1 MSTSIDIVR
10 LPILTSYAK
19 TSVKRIFALDE
30 KDNILDAQL
39 TGDLSMGTNLRP
51 IIVKK
56 ETSLEQL
63 KWKRLAVD
71 ANNMLYQFLSVI
83 RLPDGSPLKDS
94 RGNITSHLTGLAFR
108 TTRLIAEH
116 GILPVFA
123 FDGKPPILKADEI
136 EKRNEIRK
144 KYELEWREAFE
155 KRDYAKAFS
164 KAVMTAR
171 LTKHM
176 ADDAKL
182 LLQLLG
188 IPYVQA
194 PSEAEAQCAY
204 MAMKGDVWA
213 VNSRD
218 YDSLLFGAPRLVRYV
233 TISGSEFMPSRGV
246 SRKLRPELIELRE
259 FLLRHE
265 ITREQLIDLAVL
277 IGTDFNSGIR
287 GIGPMKALKLI
298 KRYGSLDQLPNDL
311 RSQLPRNYAE
321 IEEIFLK
328 PSVTHDYH
336 LAYESTNEE
345 GLLKFLCE
353 EHDFSR
359 DRVEK
364 VIERMKGQS
373 QSLKSQR
380 ELEDWFDK

>member
-1 MSTSIDIVR
+1 
-10 LPILTSYAK
+10 LTSYAK
-19 TSVKRIFALDE
+19 TSVKRIFALDAKE
-30 KDNILDAQL
+30 NYLDAQL

-56 ETSLEQL
+56 EISLEQL

-83 RLPDGSPLKDS
+83 RLPDRSPLKDS

-108 TTRLIAEH
+108 TTRLVAEH
-116 GILPVFA
+116 RILPVFA
-123 FDGKPPILKADEI
+123 FDGKPPILKVYEI
-136 EKRNEIRK
+136 EKRNEIRE

-164 KAVMTAR
+164 KAAMTAR

-213 VNSRD
+213 ANSRD

-246 SRKLRPELIELRE
+246 ARKLRPELIELRE
-259 FLLRHE
+259 FLLHHE

-287 GIGPMKALKLI
+287 GIGPIKALKLI
-298 KRYGSLDQLPNDL
+298 RRYGSLDQLPNDL

-328 PSVTHDYH
+328 PPVTNDYH
-336 LAYESTNEE
+336 LAYEGANEE
-345 GLLKFLCE
+345 GLLRFLCGE
-353 EHDFSR
+353 RDFSR

-364 VIERMKGQS
+364 VIEMMKGLS
-373 QSLKSQR
+373 QSVKSQR
-380 ELEDWFDK
+380 ELVNWFDK